1 MRRTGSEEIGSSK
14 ALGRA
19 GMIPGLPRLLL
30 LVIFLVKLQSGGL
43 GSQNTTMPGAL
54 CPASSSL
61 LCFIGWSYPQ
71 IVLYSRINKRE
82 VTLILMT
89 FATSLEPCPFQKD
102 ARSFWVPGL
111 GTGYFLLVR
120 FPPTLR
126 LEQSFIHTMQPL
138 QHCGCQQLVMLNVKE
153 VIDDKPDRLL

>member
-19 GMIPGLPRLLL
+19 GMIPGLPRVLL
-30 LVIFLVKLQSGGL
+30 LVIVLVRLQSGGL

-71 IVLYSRINKRE
+71 IVLYSHTYLPGVDKYLVANSAVCAGFGR
-82 VTLILMT
+82 L
-89 FATSLEPCPFQKD
+89 S
-102 ARSFWVPGL
+102 RS
-111 GTGYFLLVR
+111 
-120 FPPTLR
+120 
-126 LEQSFIHTMQPL
+126 
-138 QHCGCQQLVMLNVKE
+138 
-153 VIDDKPDRLL
+153 

>member
-1 MRRTGSEEIGSSK
+1 SSK

-71 IVLYSRINKRE
+71 IVLYSRFLDAGAPAIGR
-82 VTLILMT
+82 L
-89 FATSLEPCPFQKD
+89 AT
-102 ARSFWVPGL
+102 GL
-111 GTGYFLLVR
+111 GLARPAIGRYFADGEKMRDVAELC
-120 FPPTLR
+120 R
-126 LEQSFIHTMQPL
+126 LH
-138 QHCGCQQLVMLNVKE
+138 
-153 VIDDKPDRLL
+153 R

>member
-19 GMIPGLPRLLL
+19 GMIPGLPRVLL

-71 IVLYSRINKRE
+71 IVLYS
-82 VTLILMT
+82 L
-89 FATSLEPCPFQKD
+89 PFELFLS
-102 ARSFWVPGL
+102 RVPN
-111 GTGYFLLVR
+111 TKQISPQTVCY
-120 FPPTLR
+120 T
-126 LEQSFIHTMQPL
+126 
-138 QHCGCQQLVMLNVKE
+138 
-153 VIDDKPDRLL
+153 

>member
-1 MRRTGSEEIGSSK
+1 SSK

-71 IVLYSRINKRE
+71 IVLYSHFYYGLETVSHRGQLFDFFRSLFRRANRFGNDEISRWASWA
-82 VTLILMT
+82 LM
-89 FATSLEPCPFQKD
+89 A
-102 ARSFWVPGL
+102 VP
-111 GTGYFLLVR
+111 
-120 FPPTLR
+120 
-126 LEQSFIHTMQPL
+126 
-138 QHCGCQQLVMLNVKE
+138 
-153 VIDDKPDRLL
+153 

>member
-1 MRRTGSEEIGSSK
+1 MQPASFLQPVITRGRPLTLRAPAAPALLWRKPNLDDLRSSLVPAQFNFLINK

-71 IVLYSRINKRE
+71 IVL
-82 VTLILMT
+82 
-89 FATSLEPCPFQKD
+89 
-102 ARSFWVPGL
+102 
-111 GTGYFLLVR
+111 
-120 FPPTLR
+120 
-126 LEQSFIHTMQPL
+126 
-138 QHCGCQQLVMLNVKE
+138 
-153 VIDDKPDRLL
+153 

>member
-71 IVLYSRINKRE
+71 IVLYSRFFCLTRP
-82 VTLILMT
+82 
-89 FATSLEPCPFQKD
+89 TS
-102 ARSFWVPGL
+102 ARSIGSVHDDHARPLFSE
-111 GTGYFLLVR
+111 
-120 FPPTLR
+120 PPVSR
-126 LEQSFIHTMQPL
+126 
-138 QHCGCQQLVMLNVKE
+138 
-153 VIDDKPDRLL
+153 

>member
-1 MRRTGSEEIGSSK
+1 VGSCPEEDPRPVRRTGSEEIGSSK

-71 IVLYSRINKRE
+71 IVLYSHFF
-82 VTLILMT
+82 LSLMR
-89 FATSLEPCPFQKD
+89 A
-102 ARSFWVPGL
+102 
-111 GTGYFLLVR
+111 GTA
-120 FPPTLR
+120 
-126 LEQSFIHTMQPL
+126 
-138 QHCGCQQLVMLNVKE
+138 K
-153 VIDDKPDRLL
+153 

>member
-30 LVIFLVKLQSGGL
+30 LVIFLVELQSGGL

-71 IVLYSRINKRE
+71 IVLYSRF
-82 VTLILMT
+82 L
-89 FATSLEPCPFQKD
+89 FFSACPLSESRHCSQRQRKGR
-102 ARSFWVPGL
+102 AEQRSNRG
-111 GTGYFLLVR
+111 
-120 FPPTLR
+120 PPHYENR
-126 LEQSFIHTMQPL
+126 VAS
-138 QHCGCQQLVMLNVKE
+138 
-153 VIDDKPDRLL
+153 

>member
-71 IVLYSRINKRE
+71 IVLYSR
-82 VTLILMT
+82 L
-89 FATSLEPCPFQKD
+89 F
-102 ARSFWVPGL
+102 
-111 GTGYFLLVR
+111 
-120 FPPTLR
+120 
-126 LEQSFIHTMQPL
+126 
-138 QHCGCQQLVMLNVKE
+138 
-153 VIDDKPDRLL
+153 